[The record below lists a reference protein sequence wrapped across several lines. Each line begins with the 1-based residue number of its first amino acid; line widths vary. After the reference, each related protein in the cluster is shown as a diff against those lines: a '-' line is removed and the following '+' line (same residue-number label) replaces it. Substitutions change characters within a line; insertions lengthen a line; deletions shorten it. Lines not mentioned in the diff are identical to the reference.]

1 MIHRD
6 VVIIATAQLQ
16 STEPDPRFCLGS
28 NPTQGVQEICD
39 GENLGQGSWV
49 GITLKS
55 LCSVNHSA

>member
-39 GENLGQGSWV
+39 GENLGQG
-49 GITLKS
+49 
-55 LCSVNHSA
+55 